1 MRCIAGEKDVAH
13 LQITIDPMRNLKI
26 RFPYRWTGRLNVFK
40 FAKRIFLGT
49 YYSPDWILLWRL
61 VYVVNDADEENKP
74 ITIEE
79 KYVAHIFF
87 ERYGERQIGE
97 VPRFFKTASGKI
109 NIQSF
114 SGRAVRSVGSQKP
127 RREYGFMGIVRAL
140 SQFGLNASGF
150 VATSNQFH
158 SSLDFS
164 ASFFKG
170 F

>member
-13 LQITIDPMRNLKI
+13 LQMAIDPMRNLKI

-79 KYVAHIFF
+79 NTWPISSSNGP
-87 ERYGERQIGE
+87 E
-97 VPRFFKTASGKI
+97 
-109 NIQSF
+109 
-114 SGRAVRSVGSQKP
+114 SGRSARCH
-127 RREYGFMGIVRAL
+127 GFSKL
-140 SQFGLNASGF
+140 LPE
-150 VATSNQFH
+150 
-158 SSLDFS
+158 
-164 ASFFKG
+164 
-170 F
+170 